1 MTLKPHRGS
10 MRAYLFAYG
19 NRIMRLRTFLDK
31 NCSNPA
37 LISVLEN
44 LMVACKDIAYKV
56 QLGSLAG
63 VLGSAE
69 QDNVQGE
76 RQKKLDVIAN
86 DLIKFALKAMPQ
98 VKGIASEEEANPVP
112 CNHDGEFLV
121 LFDPLD
127 GSSNIDVNVTVGTIF
142 SVLQAEPEDDATHES
157 TYLQPGREQ
166 IAAGYVLYGPSTL
179 LALTTGRG
187 THIFT
192 LDPRIGEFWLQR
204 ESVKIPTITKEF
216 AINMSNQRF
225 WRPEMQHYVADLL
238 RGEEGP
244 LGKRYNM
251 RWIASMVAEIH
262 RILTRGGIFMYPY
275 DSREANKPGKLRLM
289 YEGNPMSLLIEQ
301 AGGKASTAFENIM
314 EVEPEHIHQRV
325 SVIMGSADEVDTVVR
340 YHKV

>member
-1 MTLKPHRGS
+1 MQ
-10 MRAYLFAYG
+10 
-19 NRIMRLRTFLDK
+19 RLSTFLEAHS
-31 NCSNPA
+31 SNVA
-37 LISVLEN
+37 LNKVIEG

-63 VLGSAE
+63 VLGSST

-76 RQKKLDVIAN
+76 RQQKLDVIAN
-86 DLIKFALKAMPQ
+86 DIIKFNLKGMSA
-98 VKGIASEEEANPVP
+98 VKGMASEEEANPVP
-112 CNHDGEFLV
+112 CNNQGEFLV

-142 SVLQAEPEDDATHES
+142 SILQAEPDDDPTHEDI
-157 TYLQPGREQ
+157 YLQAGREQ

-179 LALTTGRG
+179 LALSTGRG

-192 LDPRIGEFWLQR
+192 LDPRVGEFFLQR
-204 ESVKIPTITKEF
+204 ENVKVPPITKEF

-225 WRPEMQHYVADLL
+225 WLPPMQEYVADLL

-251 RWIASMVAEIH
+251 RWIAAMVAEVH

-275 DSREANKPGKLRLM
+275 DSREASKPGKLRLM
-289 YEGNPMSLLIEQ
+289 YEGNPMSMLIEQ
-301 AGGKASTAFENIM
+301 AGGKASTAFEPIM
-314 EVEPEHIHQRV
+314 DVEPTSIHQRV
-325 SVIMGSADEVDTVVR
+325 SVVMGSSDEVDTVIR
-340 YHKV
+340 YHAK